1 MSAHTPGP
9 WAAGEQSGGDW
20 LIQSNIE
27 SHLPPWA
34 VQNDTIGAVRANDN
48 AEANARLIVAAP
60 ELLAALKAVVEWL
73 PDPRPHRLTD
83 SDGLNSVEQQARAA
97 IAKAEG
103 H

>member
-60 ELLAALKAVVEWL
+60 ELLANVE
-73 PDPRPHRLTD
+73 RLLFHLRD
-83 SDGLNSVEQQARAA
+83 KKRLRKKRRQAS
-97 IAKAEG
+97 G
-103 H
+103 